1 MEKQVYNR
9 DKYLS
14 PTTIPLNIISEG
26 VLLTTSPVN
35 PGYGGNEDME
45 EGDDL

>member
-1 MEKQVYNR
+1 MNKGVSYSK
-9 DKYLS
+9 KYLM
-14 PTTIPLNIISEG
+14 PDVKCIDFTSEG
-26 VLLTTSPVN
+26 ILCSSPVN

>member
-1 MEKQVYNR
+1 MEKQVYNG

-14 PTTIPLNIISEG
+14 PTAVPVTIISEG
-26 VLLTTSPVN
+26 TLLTTSPVN